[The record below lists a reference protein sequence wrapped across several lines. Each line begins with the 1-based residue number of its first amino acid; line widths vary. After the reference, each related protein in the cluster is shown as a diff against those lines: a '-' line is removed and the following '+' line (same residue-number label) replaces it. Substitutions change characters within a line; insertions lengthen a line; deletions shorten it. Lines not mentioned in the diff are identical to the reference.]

1 MKKYIVIAFVLLIA
15 IIALLVYFGFI
26 GVTHKDIHRAVCDES
41 QKIQD
46 RIDAR
51 YQALDRKLD
60 RIDGKL
66 DKLLEIANRPLPDG
80 MQKAR

>member
-1 MKKYIVIAFVLLIA
+1 MKKSIVIAFLLLIA
-15 IIALLVYFGFI
+15 IIAILVFWGFI
-26 GVTHKDIHRAVCDES
+26 GVTHKDIHHAVCDES

-66 DKLLEIANRPLPDG
+66 DRLLEIANRPLADG
-80 MQKAR
+80 MQKAE